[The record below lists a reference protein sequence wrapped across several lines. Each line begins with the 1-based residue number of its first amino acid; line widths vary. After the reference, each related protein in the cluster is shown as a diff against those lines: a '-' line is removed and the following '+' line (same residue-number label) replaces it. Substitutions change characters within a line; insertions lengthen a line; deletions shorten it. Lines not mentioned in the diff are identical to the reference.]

1 LPFVAVVT
9 IGVVLLSPANADEKS
24 GQTGDEAAMIA
35 EDAYIYGYPLVL
47 MDVTRQV
54 YTATPKVAERKA
66 PANQLYHARAF
77 PDPSRTTVVSP
88 NADTLYSIAWL
99 DLSKEPMVLS
109 VPEMGKRY
117 YLMQM
122 LDAWTNVI
130 ASPGTRTTGNGKGA
144 FAVVGPGWAGK
155 LPDGVKEIKSPTKT
169 VWIIGRTQTNGKE
182 DYEAVHS
189 IQAQYKL
196 VPLIAWGREYTPP
209 DDVPVEPGV
218 DLKTPPVEQ
227 VARMDA
233 ATFFA
238 RLNAVMKDNPPA
250 SADADAIKRFAA
262 IGIEPGKSF
271 DSAKLDPRIAKA
283 VERGARAGR
292 EKIVAEAKKPLGS
305 TVNNWSVMID
315 KMGRYGTDFSF
326 RAVIAFIALGA
337 NLPEDAIYPRATVD
351 ADGKPLGGE
360 NKYVIH
366 FPKGQTPPV
375 GAFWSVTMYNSKQ
388 FFVENSIDRY
398 AIGDR
403 DKLKFGADGA
413 LTLYVQ
419 HESTGKDK
427 ESNWLPAPK
436 DEFNLIM
443 RLYWPKPEVLDGR
456 WKPPAVERVK

>member
-1 LPFVAVVT
+1 
-9 IGVVLLSPANADEKS
+9 
-24 GQTGDEAAMIA
+24 
-35 EDAYIYGYPLVL
+35 
-47 MDVTRQV
+47 
-54 YTATPKVAERKA
+54 
-66 PANQLYHARAF
+66 
-77 PDPSRTTVVSP
+77 
-88 NADTLYSIAWL
+88 
-99 DLSKEPMVLS
+99 
-109 VPEMGKRY
+109 
-117 YLMQM
+117 
-122 LDAWTNVI
+122 
-130 ASPGTRTTGNGKGA
+130 
-144 FAVVGPGWAGK
+144 
-155 LPDGVKEIKSPTKT
+155 VKETKSTTKT
-169 VWIIGRTQTNGKE
+169 VWIIGRTQNNGKE

-292 EKIVAEAKKPLGS
+292 EKTVAEAKKPLGS

-337 NLPEDAIYPRATVD
+337 NLPEDAIYPRAT
-351 ADGKPLGGE
+351 
-360 NKYVIH
+360 
-366 FPKGQTPPV
+366 
-375 GAFWSVTMYNSKQ
+375 
-388 FFVENSIDRY
+388 
-398 AIGDR
+398 
-403 DKLKFGADGA
+403 
-413 LTLYVQ
+413 
-419 HESTGKDK
+419 
-427 ESNWLPAPK
+427 
-436 DEFNLIM
+436 
-443 RLYWPKPEVLDGR
+443 
-456 WKPPAVERVK
+456 